1 MNLMMQVIRAG
12 RVERHEHLVTEHE
25 AIVSGFEARDR
36 AATRT
41 AITRHVDS
49 GRRIALDAVERSG
62 GAL

>member
-1 MNLMMQVIRAG
+1 MMQVIRSG

-36 AATRT
+36 AAARS
-41 AITRHVDS
+41 AISRHVDS